1 MPICILAC
9 ITIIYVYFCR
19 NTNHLFRK
27 SVKRYSA
34 RFTLFLSVRER
45 AMDIIGHNYLKT
57 MRKLHSKN
65 CLFVQHLLA
74 RNLLASSADENS
86 IRFRSLFPLNCI
98 TLRSSI
104 FLLRREVICRTTSY
118 LSSYPP
124 NQSESSVGNASA
136 LHSQALCD
144 FLWRIPSADTS
155 LSERNSEMI
164 DVYYQCLTHESLQIG
179 STNSINGS
187 TFRTEMTGI
196 ILFFT
201 GFRCRIS
208 YFS

>member
-1 MPICILAC
+1 MSICILTC

-45 AMDIIGHNYLKT
+45 AMDIIGYNYLKT
-57 MRKLHSKN
+57 IRKLHSKN

-86 IRFRSLFPLNCI
+86 IRFRLLFPLNCI

-104 FLLRREVICRTTSY
+104 FSIFLLRREVICRTTFY
-118 LSSYPP
+118 LLPLSTD
-124 NQSESSVGNASA
+124 QSESFIGTPPCSVLPVAGY
-136 LHSQALCD
+136 LR
-144 FLWRIPSADTS
+144 FLWTDSSNRYISS
-155 LSERNSEMI
+155 QEK
-164 DVYYQCLTHESLQIG
+164 YYIVAKL
-179 STNSINGS
+179 
-187 TFRTEMTGI
+187 
-196 ILFFT
+196 
-201 GFRCRIS
+201 
-208 YFS
+208 

>member
-45 AMDIIGHNYLKT
+45 AMDIISYNYLKT

-104 FLLRREVICRTTSY
+104 FLLRREVICRTTFY
-118 LSSYPP
+118 LLPLSTD
-124 NQSESSVGNASA
+124 QSELFIGNAS
-136 LHSQALCD
+136 LL
-144 FLWRIPSADTS
+144 RSADCRLLAIS
-155 LSERNSEMI
+155 L
-164 DVYYQCLTHESLQIG
+164 DGFQQ
-179 STNSINGS
+179 SIH
-187 TFRTEMTGI
+187 
-196 ILFFT
+196 LFA
-201 GFRCRIS
+201 REIAE
-208 YFS
+208 

>member
-1 MPICILAC
+1 MSICILTC

-45 AMDIIGHNYLKT
+45 AMDIIGYNYLKT
-57 MRKLHSKN
+57 IRKLHSKN

-86 IRFRSLFPLNCI
+86 IRFRLLFPLNCI

-104 FLLRREVICRTTSY
+104 FSIFLLRREVICRTTFY
-118 LSSYPP
+118 LLPLSTD
-124 NQSESSVGNASA
+124 QSASERLPA
-136 LHSQALCD
+136 PFCRLQATCD
-144 FLWRIPSADTS
+144 FFGRIPAIDTS
-155 LSERNSEMI
+155 LRKRDSGIRSP
-164 DVYYQCLTHESLQIG
+164 YY
-179 STNSINGS
+179 
-187 TFRTEMTGI
+187 
-196 ILFFT
+196 
-201 GFRCRIS
+201 
-208 YFS
+208 